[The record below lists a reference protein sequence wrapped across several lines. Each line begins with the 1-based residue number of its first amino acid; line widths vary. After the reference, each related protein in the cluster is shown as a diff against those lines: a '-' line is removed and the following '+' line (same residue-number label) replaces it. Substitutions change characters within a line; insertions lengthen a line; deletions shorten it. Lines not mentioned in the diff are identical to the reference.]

1 MAQPDTGTHDLAT
14 RQYMARQHMLE
25 RASAA
30 LIYLGIVSTFAAV
43 TLIGCMIW
51 LLIW

>member
-1 MAQPDTGTHDLAT
+1 MAQLDTGTRDLTA
-14 RQYMARQHMLE
+14 RQYMNRHMLE